1 MLFTLGQLAIEFP
14 EVSDLLGQKLEE
26 AELKMPPRP
35 PSQLAGGRSRPG
47 SVNNGKTTGS
57 IISVVSEM
65 DLELSILIEWYYM
78 FTMRYEHNCCT
89 LFFASRKHT

>member
-14 EVSDLLGQKLEE
+14 EVSDVLGQKLEE

-35 PSQLAGGRSRPG
+35 PSQLTGGRSRPG

-57 IISVVSEM
+57 TVFVISKIFFSFLKSVIVYLMQNQLFDS
-65 DLELSILIEWYYM
+65 
-78 FTMRYEHNCCT
+78 CT
-89 LFFASRKHT
+89 LL